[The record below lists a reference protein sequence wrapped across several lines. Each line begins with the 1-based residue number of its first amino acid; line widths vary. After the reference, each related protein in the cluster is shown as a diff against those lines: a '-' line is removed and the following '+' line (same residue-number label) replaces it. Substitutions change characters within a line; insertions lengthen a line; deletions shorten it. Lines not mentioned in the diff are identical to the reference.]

1 MKGIVFTEF
10 LDYVDATSGRDMVD
24 DILDD
29 CSFAHGGAYT
39 AVGTYDYQ
47 EMVALVSALAKR
59 TETPVPKLLCGF
71 GQHLCGRFAT
81 LYPEF
86 FQNKTC
92 LFDFLESVNGHIH
105 VEVHKLYPDAELPA
119 FETHARSASDLQ
131 LDYRSCKP
139 LASLAEGLIK
149 GASEIYREPVAVSHE
164 RREIAGDTFVRF
176 SVRHV

>member
-10 LDYVDATSGRDMVD
+10 LDYVDATLGRDMVD
-24 DILDD
+24 DVLDD
-29 CSFAHGGAYT
+29 CSFPHGGAYA

-47 EMVALVSALAKR
+47 EMIALVGAVSKR
-59 TETPVPKLLCGF
+59 SGKKVPDLLCGF
-71 GQHLCGRFAT
+71 GRHLCGRFAH

-119 FETHARSASDLQ
+119 FATNARTNDRLE

-149 GASEIYREPVAVSHE
+149 GASDFYREPIAVSQE
-164 RREIAGDTFVRF
+164 RREDTGDAFVRF
-176 SVRHV
+176 SITHV